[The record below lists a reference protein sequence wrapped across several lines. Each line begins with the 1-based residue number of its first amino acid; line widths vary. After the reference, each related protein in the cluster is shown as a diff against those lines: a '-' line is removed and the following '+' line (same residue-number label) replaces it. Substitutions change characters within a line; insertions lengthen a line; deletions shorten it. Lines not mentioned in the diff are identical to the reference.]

1 MRKKKIAKVPRLS
14 AREDL
19 EDQEISVGKKGSLR
33 ERCCDQ
39 EDGMGSDGE
48 GESNFRHLLNLKNG
62 FSPVAFP

>member
-33 ERCCDQ
+33 ER
-39 EDGMGSDGE
+39 S
-48 GESNFRHLLNLKNG
+48 L
-62 FSPVAFP
+62 